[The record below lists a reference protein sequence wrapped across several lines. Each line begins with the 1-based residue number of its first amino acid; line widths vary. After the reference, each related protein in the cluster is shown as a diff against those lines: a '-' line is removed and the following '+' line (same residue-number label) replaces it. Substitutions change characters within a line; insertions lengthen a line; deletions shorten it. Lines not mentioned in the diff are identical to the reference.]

1 MLPTIQL
8 FGKTLSLYV
17 VFNAISVFVG
27 LIVMVIVTVHYSKI
41 VHPEKKGLATKA
53 PRVKYIISTMISFL
67 VSYMFLYLGTSLI
80 GKIKFKDM
88 NMEGVAF
95 IGGVLL
101 FIPVFILFAYH
112 LPNNGDTLSQL
123 ERTFPSLAIMQ
134 CFNRLACTAGG
145 CCFGVPFSLGLT
157 YQRDTP
163 AVLKYGLQTRL
174 FPTAPFESFVMLIAF
189 LVIIVMMKRKKDTLH
204 LFPIFFGGVG
214 LINQFLMGDLRGI
227 MVLKIFDVQQ
237 IGYMILIALGL
248 FFYFYRQRERKKAMT
263 KVMKPKKA
271 H

>member
-1 MLPTIQL
+1 M
-8 FGKTLSLYV
+8 YV
-17 VFNAISVFVG
+17 AFNALSVFVG
-27 LIVMVIVTVHYSKI
+27 LIVMVIVTVHFSK
-41 VHPEKKGLATKA
+41 VLHPAKKNLAYKA
-53 PRVKYIISTMISFL
+53 PRVKYIVSTMISFL
-67 VSYMFLYLGTSLI
+67 VAYVFLYMGTQLI

-101 FIPVFILFAYH
+101 FIPVFVLFAYH

-134 CFNRLACTAGG
+134 CFNRLACTCAG
-145 CCFGVPFSLGLT
+145 CCFGVPFKLGLT
-157 YQRDTP
+157 YQRNTP

-189 LVIIVMMKRKKDTLH
+189 IVIIIFMMKKKKDTLH

-214 LINQFLMGDLRGI
+214 LVNQFLMGDLRGI
-227 MVLKIFDVQQ
+227 MIWKIFDVQQ
-237 IGYMILIALGL
+237 MGYMILIALGL
-248 FFYFYRQRERKKAMT
+248 FFYFYRQYDRKKAEV
-263 KVMKPKKA
+263 KLLKPKKA